1 MKKLILLLITLTTF
15 VNASYASF
23 PISIGSVNEKLD
35 PTTDSWIP
43 IIIAFWS
50 IVILLVVLIIK
61 LFRRGI
67 KKE

>member
-15 VNASYASF
+15 VNVSYASF
-23 PISIGSVNEKLD
+23 PISTGSVNEKLD